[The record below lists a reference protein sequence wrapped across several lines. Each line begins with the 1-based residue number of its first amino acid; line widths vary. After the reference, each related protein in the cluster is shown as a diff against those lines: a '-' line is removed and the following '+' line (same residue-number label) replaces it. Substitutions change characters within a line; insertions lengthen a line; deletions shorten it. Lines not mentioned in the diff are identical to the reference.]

1 MTIFADH
8 WQDAVVASSGTV
20 SAAVNLGKD
29 YEYVN
34 VIVPTCDSTT
44 LALQVSTDG
53 TTYYTL
59 GISSNTTSATTGN
72 LATTLEVGGYQWIKI
87 VCGSTQT
94 AARTFSVRGYRG

>member
-1 MTIFADH
+1 MTVFANH

-29 YEYVN
+29 YEYIN

-44 LALQVSTDG
+44 LALQVSKDG

-59 GISSNTTSATTGN
+59 GISAATAATTGN

-87 VCGSTQT
+87 VCGSTQ
-94 AARTFSVRGYRG
+94 AAERTCPVRGYRG